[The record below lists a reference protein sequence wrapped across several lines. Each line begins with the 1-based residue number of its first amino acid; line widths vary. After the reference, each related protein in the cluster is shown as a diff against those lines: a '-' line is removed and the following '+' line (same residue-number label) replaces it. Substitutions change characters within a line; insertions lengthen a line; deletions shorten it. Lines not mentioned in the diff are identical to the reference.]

1 MRVWVFLIVLLSSR
15 AWAQSAED
23 KAASDALFDEGK
35 RLVTAADYAH
45 ACAKFEASLKLVV
58 RIGAKLN
65 LADCYEKAGRTA
77 SAWAEFREAAA
88 LAARANDDARG
99 SFANQRAGA
108 LEPYLA
114 KLAIRVAPEDRIA
127 GMTITRDGALVPE
140 AVLETHVPVDPG
152 EHTIQASAPGFQS
165 WEQKITV
172 VREKEHTIEV
182 PRLLPAPEAPRAA
195 PAPEPSAPPP
205 VTASPATSHRKLA
218 AYIVGGAGV
227 AALAATGVLASS
239 ARSKWQ
245 SASPHCNAQDR
256 CDAKGLSLNR
266 DARAL
271 GNAATVAFIAG
282 TVAVAAGVVLYVTAP
297 GRSRERAVAIAPI
310 AEPGFVGLVCEG
322 GL

>member
-35 RLVTAADYAH
+35 RLIIAADYAH
-45 ACAKFEASLKLVV
+45 ACAKFEASLKLVA

-88 LAARANDDARG
+88 LAARANDDARS
-99 SFANQRAGA
+99 SFANQRAAA

-140 AVLETHVPVDPG
+140 AVFETHVPVDPG

-195 PAPEPSAPPP
+195 PAPEPSA
-205 VTASPATSHRKLA
+205 ASPATPPATSHRKLA

-227 AALAATGVLASS
+227 AALGATGILASA

-245 SASPHCNAQDR
+245 SASPHCNAQDH

-266 DARAL
+266 DARTL
-271 GNAATVAFIAG
+271 GNAATVTFIAG
-282 TVAVAAGVVLYVTAP
+282 TAAIAAGVVLYLTAP
-297 GRSRERAVAIAPI
+297 GRSRERAVAIAPVV
-310 AEPGFVGLVCEG
+310 APGFVGVVYEG